1 MNKGGRRGE
10 GRKKEQKENRR
21 RKEGL
26 LREERTVKEKR
37 KKDGKE
43 RKIEIEE
50 ESKRKAEG
58 YGGENV
64 TYTNVKEARAQ
75 RVMKYTRRTTFPM
88 HRPTEQENERFIP
101 NYNPHRFEY
110 C

>member
-1 MNKGGRRGE
+1 M
-10 GRKKEQKENRR
+10 
-21 RKEGL
+21 
-26 LREERTVKEKR
+26 KEKR
-37 KKDGKE
+37 NDGKE

-58 YGGENV
+58 YGGKCKCNL
-64 TYTNVKEARAQ
+64 YKCKRGQ
-75 RVMKYTRRTTFPM
+75 RVMKCTRRTTFLM
-88 HRPTEQENERFIP
+88 HRPREQENERFIP